1 MLARLPAKL
10 MKTRDE
16 QIEFMRINGVRVAA
30 CGWNGYEAKGR
41 GMVCVLS
48 ELLNEVLCQVPFDFM
63 PAADAARLFTSW
75 SDSKEAKMVADYTPK
90 TEIVIC
96 FLRKGNDNQSEI
108 DAYRIQTR
116 PAPPAAAE
124 REG

>member
-1 MLARLPAKL
+1 

-16 QIEFMRINGVRVAA
+16 QIEFMRNNGVRVAA
-30 CGWNGYEAKGR
+30 CGWNGIQTKGR

-48 ELLNEVLCQVPFDFM
+48 DLHNELLQQVPFDFM
-63 PAADAARLFTSW
+63 PEADAARLLASW
-75 SDSKEAKMVADYTPK
+75 TESSEAKMVADYTPE

-96 FLRKGNDNQSEI
+96 FVRKGDDEQTEI